1 MNRVWQEKYLG
12 TSQTGEKPDREGPR
26 LGGGSRQSRGSCREN
41 SSDVVR
47 RVRLRMRAEMMPSL
61 VQGVKMEELVHEA
74 LNRMYYVSRALG
86 TRSIATVAS
95 MATHC
100 APARGSL
107 QPSPQRRSTDTGELN

>member
-1 MNRVWQEKYLG
+1 
-12 TSQTGEKPDREGPR
+12 
-26 LGGGSRQSRGSCREN
+26 
-41 SSDVVR
+41 
-47 RVRLRMRAEMMPSL
+47 MRAEMMPSL